1 MAEPSIDVDK
11 LVRDVLAKL
20 GAAPESGAETAGTA
34 QPGEVSAS
42 SSPPA
47 GAPSAGTPSQA
58 ASSPSNGE
66 LVVLSQVVTMSEL
79 EGRLEGVRRLV
90 VPPQAVITPSVRDE
104 LHRKRIALV
113 YDQPVPVPGAGSVR
127 LVMTVLGSRFDP
139 GPLVRALNGDGIE
152 VETHR
157 TDCLVAATDQLAV
170 EVPKPNTLGLV
181 VSTYPA
187 VALCLANRHEG
198 VRAVLGIDA
207 GTVEAEA
214 ASVGANV
221 LVVSPKTTSF
231 FTMKQMISRFCRGGP
246 RECPEALRERL
257 G

>member
-1 MAEPSIDVDK
+1 MAEPPIDVDK
-11 LVRDVLAKL
+11 LVREVLAKL
-20 GAAPESGAETAGTA
+20 GVAPEPGAETAETV

-42 SSPPA
+42 STPPA
-47 GAPSAGTPSQA
+47 GAPGGATPSQA

-79 EGRLEGVRRLV
+79 EGRLDGVRRLV
-90 VPPQAVITPSVRDE
+90 VPPQAVVTPSVRDE
-104 LHRKRIALV
+104 LHRKRIALQF
-113 YDQPVPVPGAGSVR
+113 DQPVPTPGAACVR

-139 GPLVRALNGDGIE
+139 APLIRALNGEGIE
-152 VETHR
+152 IETHR
-157 TDCLVAATDQLAV
+157 TDCLVAATDPLAG
-170 EVPKPNTLGLV
+170 EVAKPNTLGLV

-198 VRAVLGIDA
+198 VRAMLGIDV
-207 GTVEAEA
+207 GTVDAEA
-214 ASVGANV
+214 ATVGANV
-221 LVVSPKTTSF
+221 LVVNSRTTSLF
-231 FTMKQMISRFCRGGP
+231 PMRQMISRFCRGGP